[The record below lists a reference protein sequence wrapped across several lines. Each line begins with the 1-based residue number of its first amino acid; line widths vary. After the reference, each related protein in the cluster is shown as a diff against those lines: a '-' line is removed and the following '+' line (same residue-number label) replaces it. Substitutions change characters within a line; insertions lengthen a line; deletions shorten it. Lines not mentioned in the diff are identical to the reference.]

1 MTAEAARNVARLTRE
16 SPMAEHEEPEEFDFD
31 EEQEAHAEEIKN
43 IVLDYVE
50 ENEVPEET
58 AIFTLVQLAVSMHMA
73 TYMGSVEKPSV
84 TGLKM
89 ELDRFGK
96 EIDDMLREA
105 KNGAAE
111 FVEDYKSA
119 MEEEGDSED

>member
-1 MTAEAARNVARLTRE
+1 
-16 SPMAEHEEPEEFDFD
+16 MAEHEEPENVEFDD
-31 EEQEAHAEEIKN
+31 EQEYHAEEIKN

-58 AIFTLVQLAVSMHMA
+58 AIVSLIQLAVSMQMA

-84 TGLKM
+84 NGLKM
-89 ELDRFGK
+89 ELERFGK
-96 EIDDMLREA
+96 DIDEMLREA

-111 FVEDYKSA
+111 FVEDYKAA
-119 MEEEGDSED
+119 MAEEDGE

>member
-1 MTAEAARNVARLTRE
+1 
-16 SPMAEHEEPEEFDFD
+16 MAEHDQTDDEFEFDD
-31 EEQEAHAEEIKN
+31 EQEAHAEEIKN

-58 AIFTLVQLAVSMHMA
+58 AIFTLVQLAVSMQMA

-84 TGLKM
+84 NGLKM
-89 ELDRFGK
+89 ELERFGK

-111 FVEDYKSA
+111 FVEDYKAA
-119 MEEEGDSED
+119 MEEEGPHED

>member
-1 MTAEAARNVARLTRE
+1 M
-16 SPMAEHEEPEEFDFD
+16 
-31 EEQEAHAEEIKN
+31 
-43 IVLDYVE
+43 LDYVE

-58 AIFTLVQLAVSMHMA
+58 AIVSLIQLAVSMQMA

-84 TGLKM
+84 NGLKM

-96 EIDDMLREA
+96 DIDEMLREA

-111 FVEDYKSA
+111 FVEDYKAA
-119 MEEEGDSED
+119 MAEEEGEGE

>member
-1 MTAEAARNVARLTRE
+1 
-16 SPMAEHEEPEEFDFD
+16 MAEHDEPEEEFEFD

-84 TGLKM
+84 NGLKM
-89 ELDRFGK
+89 ELERFGK
-96 EIDDMLREA
+96 EIDDMLRDA

-111 FVEDYKSA
+111 FVDDYKAA
-119 MEEEGDSED
+119 MEEDGEPEA

>member
-1 MTAEAARNVARLTRE
+1 
-16 SPMAEHEEPEEFDFD
+16 MAEHEEPEDVGFD
-31 EEQEAHAEEIKN
+31 EEQEYHAEEIKN

-58 AIFTLVQLAVSMHMA
+58 AIVSLIQLAVSMQMA

-84 TGLKM
+84 NGLKM
-89 ELDRFGK
+89 ELERFGK
-96 EIDDMLREA
+96 DIDEMLREA

-111 FVEDYKSA
+111 FVEDYKAA
-119 MEEEGDSED
+119 MAEEEGEGE

>member
-1 MTAEAARNVARLTRE
+1 
-16 SPMAEHEEPEEFDFD
+16 MAEHEEPEDFDFD

-58 AIFTLVQLAVSMHMA
+58 AIFTLVQLAVSMQMA

-89 ELDRFGK
+89 ELERFGK
-96 EIDDMLREA
+96 EIDDMLRDA
-105 KNGAAE
+105 KNGAEE
-111 FVEDYKSA
+111 FVEDYKAA
-119 MEEEGDSED
+119 MEEEDGEAEE

>member
-1 MTAEAARNVARLTRE
+1 MTSEAARNGQIENEETT
-16 SPMAEHEEPEEFDFD
+16 MAEHDEPEEFDFD
-31 EEQEAHAEEIKN
+31 DEQEAHAEEIKN

-105 KNGAAE
+105 KNGATE
-111 FVEDYKSA
+111 FVEDYKAA
-119 MEEEGDSED
+119 MEEEGDSEG

>member
-1 MTAEAARNVARLTRE
+1 
-16 SPMAEHEEPEEFDFD
+16 MAEHDQPEDDVDFD

-43 IVLDYVE
+43 LVLDYVE

-84 TGLKM
+84 NGLKM
-89 ELDRFGK
+89 ELERFGK
-96 EIDDMLREA
+96 EIDDMLRDA

-111 FVEDYKSA
+111 FVEDYKAA
-119 MEEEGDSED
+119 MEEDGESEE